1 MKLLLTGAF
10 AYTQSQMDMLREMG
24 HDVLFVQ
31 DERVP
36 LAEQGV
42 NPTDIEGVVCNG
54 LFLYN
59 DLASFENLRYVQL
72 TSAGFDRVPLADM
85 TKKGIVVH
93 NARGVYSAPMAE
105 FALCGVLQLYKQ
117 CAGFAESQRLHRWE
131 KIRNLKELTDKTVC
145 IVGCGSVGQACA
157 KRFAAFDCHVIGVD
171 VATVD
176 VPYCEKMYLLEEL
189 DTALKQSD
197 IIVLT
202 LPLTDETQGLFD
214 GEHFAQCK
222 AGAILVNI
230 ARGAVVVEQDLIAAL
245 QEGHLGGAVL
255 DVFDTEPLSAESPL
269 WEMEHVIIT
278 PHNSFVGDGTNLRLF
293 DVIVQNLKHEGIV

>member
-10 AYTQSQMDMLREMG
+10 AYTQSQIDVLKDMG
-24 HDVLFVQ
+24 HDVLYVQ
-31 DERVP
+31 DERIP
-36 LAEQGV
+36 LVEQGID
-42 NPTDIEGVVCNG
+42 PKEIEGVVCNG

-72 TSAGFDRVPLADM
+72 TSAGFDRVPLKEM
-85 TKKGIVVH
+85 SKQGITVH

-105 FALCGVLQLYKQ
+105 LVISGVLQLYKQ
-117 CAGFAESQRLHRWE
+117 SAVFAENQRLHRWE
-131 KIRNLKELTDKTVC
+131 KIRNLKELTDQTVC

-171 VATVD
+171 VAQID
-176 VPYCEKMYLLEEL
+176 APWFEKMYALEEL
-189 DTALKQSD
+189 DSVLSRSD

-214 GEHFAQCK
+214 GERFAQCK

-230 ARGAVVVEQDLIAAL
+230 ARGAVVEENALITAL
-245 QEGHLGGAVL
+245 QDGHLGGAVL
-255 DVFDTEPLSAESPL
+255 DVFETEPLSAESPL
-269 WEMEHVIIT
+269 WEMDYVIIT
-278 PHNSFVGDGTNLRLF
+278 PHNSFVGDGNNKRLF
-293 DVIVQNLKHEGIV
+293 DVIIKNLKV

>member
-117 CAGFAESQRLHRWE
+117 CAG
-131 KIRNLKELTDKTVC
+131 
-145 IVGCGSVGQACA
+145 
-157 KRFAAFDCHVIGVD
+157 
-171 VATVD
+171 
-176 VPYCEKMYLLEEL
+176 
-189 DTALKQSD
+189 
-197 IIVLT
+197 
-202 LPLTDETQGLFD
+202 LP
-214 GEHFAQCK
+214 K
-222 AGAILVNI
+222 ANGYIAGKKYAI
-230 ARGAVVVEQDLIAAL
+230 
-245 QEGHLGGAVL
+245 
-255 DVFDTEPLSAESPL
+255 
-269 WEMEHVIIT
+269 
-278 PHNSFVGDGTNLRLF
+278 
-293 DVIVQNLKHEGIV
+293 